1 MLSYISKRLWVE
13 RSGALKIT
21 LDDFLR
27 PTIAAWKDGKPYAQ
41 IVYDLP
47 KGEASSITSSF
58 AIPFKHPSLSCFTR
72 GYASDCDC
80 EIDIENDDYDE
91 REEYEILLFLGY
103 PFLPYM
109 QP

>member
-1 MLSYISKRLWVE
+1 MSYISKRLWVE

-21 LDDFLR
+21 FDDFLC
-27 PTIAAWKDGKPYAQ
+27 PAVAAWRDTKPYAQ
-41 IVYDLP
+41 IVCDLSE
-47 KGEASSITSSF
+47 GEARSITSSITF
-58 AIPFKHPSLSCFTR
+58 PFKHPILSCFTR
-72 GYASDCDC
+72 GYASDFDC

-103 PFLPYM
+103 LSVPCI